1 MVNQCAFANCNNR
14 AHRWVPKSFHYF
26 PLKDPERAKLW
37 LLAAGLDVQTPME
50 TLRIR
55 VICSDH
61 FSSDDF
67 IKSRKS
73 AKKILKPSAVPS
85 AFPGIPRT
93 ATVVQT
99 VSEEQFHP
107 SIRKGLSF
115 PPLEICVTCCSL
127 YHCPLCSPVNFKPT
141 NRSRVMTHL
150 DNHIRK
156 ACYVGE
162 YTIHKCG
169 LECRGLPHY
178 HCLHCD
184 GTLAKKQD
192 FLRHVSVCQEK
203 REKKEILQLAED
215 PQRVQ
220 TSRFTGESVSSSSCI
235 ESSDDSDKETIIP
248 DFEDD
253 TSLEGCSRQPLFF
266 SRSSERDGVG
276 RMMSA
281 QPDSFQCDKMVQ
293 TYIEKPQDCDEY
305 YFMNLVKMFKRLTP
319 KKKADVRMKIE
330 RILFE
335 AEFQ

>member
-1 MVNQCAFANCNNR
+1 MDGGK
-14 AHRWVPKSFHYF
+14 VPN
-26 PLKDPERAKLW
+26 
-37 LLAAGLDVQTPME
+37 
-50 TLRIR
+50 
-55 VICSDH
+55 
-61 FSSDDF
+61 
-67 IKSRKS
+67 
-73 AKKILKPSAVPS
+73 
-85 AFPGIPRT
+85 
-93 ATVVQT
+93 
-99 VSEEQFHP
+99 FHP